1 MDEGDLGVT
10 LSVEVFYVV
19 FGHPGTLFQN
29 DHYQGFVVNIKD
41 EARLE
46 SVSMLI

>member
-1 MDEGDLGVT
+1 MA
-10 LSVEVFYVV
+10 LSAEVFYVV
-19 FGHPGTLFQN
+19 FGHSGTLFQN
-29 DHYQGFVVNIKD
+29 DHYQGFVINMKD